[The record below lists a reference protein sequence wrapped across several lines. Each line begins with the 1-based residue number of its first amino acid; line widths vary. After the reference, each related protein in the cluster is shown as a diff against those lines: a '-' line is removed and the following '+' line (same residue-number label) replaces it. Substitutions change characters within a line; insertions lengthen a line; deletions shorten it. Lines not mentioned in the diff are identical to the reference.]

1 MPDSDK
7 STLKILNDFKAG
19 RYTVEETAGL
29 LAGPATDNRLTQ
41 ADIEQTDDEE
51 SSATD
56 AILDIS
62 REARVGFPEAIY
74 GASKSPKQICE
85 IFCRLFAT
93 TGKALATR
101 CSQAALEL
109 LKKEC
114 PAAELNFDCGM
125 AWAISEI
132 TLRPWAKIA
141 ILAAG
146 TSDITVAEEAALT
159 LEFMGF
165 TPERIY
171 DVGVA
176 GIHRLMNRLDLFRDA
191 DVVIVTAGM
200 EGALPSVVG
209 GLVGCPVI
217 AVPTSVGY
225 GASFNG
231 IAALLGM
238 LNSCAAGITVV
249 NIDNGFGA
257 AAAAVRILREKK

>member
-1 MPDSDK
+1 MPSSNDRA
-7 STLKILNDFKAG
+7 LKILENFKTGNCSA
-19 RYTVEETAGL
+19 EETIRL
-29 LAGPATDNRLTQ
+29 FTELAGKVESAETPDK
-41 ADIEQTDDEE
+41 ESQTR
-51 SSATD
+51 D

-74 GASKSPKQICE
+74 GAAKSPEQICE
-85 IFCRLFAT
+85 IFCRLFET

-101 CSQAALEL
+101 CSAATLEL
-109 LKKEC
+109 LQKKC
-114 PAAELNFDCGM
+114 PTASVNFSCGM

-132 TLRPWAKIA
+132 TLRPWGKVA

-146 TSDITVAEEAALT
+146 TSDIPVAEEAALT

-165 TPERIY
+165 ATERIY

-176 GIHRLMNRLDLFRDA
+176 GIHRLLNRLDLFKNA

-209 GLVGCPVI
+209 GLVGCPII

-225 GASFNG
+225 GASLNG

-257 AAAAVRILREKK
+257 AAAAVRILKEKEK